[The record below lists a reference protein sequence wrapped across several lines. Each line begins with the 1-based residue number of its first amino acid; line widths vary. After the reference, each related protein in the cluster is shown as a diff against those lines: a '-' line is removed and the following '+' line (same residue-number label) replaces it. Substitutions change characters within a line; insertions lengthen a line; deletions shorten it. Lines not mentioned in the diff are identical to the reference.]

1 MSIHSFDLQNDNE
14 GLICCDEPSTHPEQI
29 ARAKLDLPTDVEV
42 QRLTEI
48 FKALADPTR
57 IRIIAALMHTE
68 LCVDDLSTLLGMSQS
83 AVSHQLR
90 LLRHLQLVQ
99 FRKEGKHSFYHLND
113 DHVRDLFQRSRDHLN
128 CPSK

>member
-14 GLICCDEPSTHPEQI
+14 ELICCDEPSTHSEQI
-29 ARAKLDLPTDVEV
+29 ARAKLDLPTEVEV
-42 QRLTEI
+42 QRLAEI

>member
-14 GLICCDEPSTHPEQI
+14 EICCDEPSTHPEQI

-57 IRIIAALMHTE
+57 LRIIAALMHTE

-113 DHVRDLFQRSRDHLN
+113 DHVRDFFQRSRDHLN